1 MSGWR
6 CPVRITFALA
16 GLSAFVTPV
25 SAHDPLPTAP
35 APRLSIPDPARLRRE
50 AEAAEKAGNWEK
62 ALDLYLQLFSGGRD
76 GSDLRERIR
85 VCLRHVAQISRQR
98 DPAFQH
104 YVLSLKPAQALD
116 LYAEVVEK
124 LSSLYA
130 DRDRSTAGRLF
141 AHGLVEL
148 DRALGDPAFR
158 KSHLVG
164 ATDARVKQFR
174 AALRDTWKLRLPANP
189 REARP
194 AAFELVREARDQLGA
209 KNGAAVVFELLCG
222 ACTGLDEF
230 TAYVAPV
237 GDPSEFASPILEL
250 AAYGL
255 LVRVVADELLVEGV
269 IPASYAALHTTLRK
283 GDRVI
288 RVNGRSLESGNPA
301 SLALALRNSAMFGH
315 ELELPPTDVPAA
327 PVRLPVPLPTVYG
340 ASVVRP
346 MEGVGYLRLASIR
359 DTTAGELD
367 DAVISLKARGVRVL
381 VIDARGNTGGSFP
394 GAIQVA
400 QRFLPGGIV
409 VTTQGQAPD
418 FANRVFSSDAGMTAF
433 DLPVVLLIDTKT
445 MSAAE
450 AVAAAW
456 KEHNRATLVGLPTFG
471 KGAIQSP
478 VRLTAADGPHGPRS
492 GVLVLTVA
500 TMFGPRGGPING
512 AGVVPHVLEADAGR
526 QLDVAIAKAVE
537 LVGGGM
543 R

>member
-1 MSGWR
+1 MSGWQIR
-6 CPVRITFALA
+6 VRLAFALV

-25 SAHDPLPTAP
+25 SADNSLPTAP
-35 APRLSIPDPARLRRE
+35 APRLSIPDPSRLRRE
-50 AEAAEKAGNWEK
+50 AEAAEKVGNWDT
-62 ALDLYLQLFSGGRD
+62 ALDLYLQLFAAGRD
-76 GSDLRERIR
+76 GSDLRDRIR
-85 VCLRHVAQISRQR
+85 VCLRHVAQGRRHR

-116 LYAEVVEK
+116 LYSEVVER
-124 LSSLYA
+124 LVTLYA
-130 DRDRSTAGRLF
+130 DRDRSTADRLF

-158 KSHLVG
+158 KLHLDG

-174 AALRDTWKLRLPANP
+174 AALRDTWTLRWPGNP

-194 AAFELVREARDQLGA
+194 AAFELVREARDMLGV

-230 TAYVAPV
+230 TAFVAPV

-255 LVRVVADELLVEGV
+255 LVRVVDDVLVVDGV
-269 IPASYAALHTTLRK
+269 IPTSWAALHTQLRK
-283 GDRVI
+283 GDRIV
-288 RVNGRSLESGNPA
+288 RVNGRPLDAANPA
-301 SLALALRNSAMFGH
+301 SLALALRGYGPFGH
-315 ELELPPTDVPAA
+315 ELELCRLDMPA
-327 PVRLPVPLPTVYG
+327 PVVRMPVPLPTVYG
-340 ASVVRP
+340 ASILRP

-359 DTTAGELD
+359 ETTAGELD
-367 DAVISLKARGVRVL
+367 DAVISLKARGARVL

-394 GAIQVA
+394 AAIQVA

-409 VTTQGQAPD
+409 VTTQGQAPE
-418 FANRVFSSDAGMTAF
+418 FANRVFSSDSGMTAF

-445 MSAAE
+445 MSSAE

-456 KEHNRATLVGLPTFG
+456 KEHSRATLVGLPTFG

-478 VRLTAADGPHGPRS
+478 VRLTAVDGAERS

-512 AGVVPHVLEADAGR
+512 VGVVPHVLEADAGR

-537 LVGGGM
+537 LAGSGM

>member
-1 MSGWR
+1 MSCRLG
-6 CPVRITFALA
+6 PVRIALA
-16 GLSAFVTPV
+16 LAALSAFVTSIP
-25 SAHDPLPTAP
+25 AADTPPTAP
-35 APRLSIPDPARLRRE
+35 APRLSVPDPHRLRRE
-50 AEAAEKAGNWEK
+50 AEAAEKAGKWDA
-62 ALDLYLQLFSGGRD
+62 ALDLYLRLFTAGRD

-85 VCLRHVAQISRQR
+85 VCLRHVAQGRRQR

-116 LYAEVVEK
+116 LYAEVVER
-124 LSSLYA
+124 LSTLYA

-148 DRALGDPAFR
+148 DRALGDSAFR
-158 KSHLVG
+158 QKHLDG
-164 ATDARVKQFR
+164 ATEARVQKFR
-174 AALRDTWKLRLPANP
+174 VALRDTWPLRLPANV

-255 LVRVVADELLVEGV
+255 LVKVAGDELVVEGV
-269 IPASYAALHTTLRK
+269 IPASWAALQTQLRK
-283 GDRVI
+283 GDRVV
-288 RVNGRSLESGNPA
+288 RVNGRPIDGGNPA
-301 SLALALRNSAMFGH
+301 SLALALRDPSQSGH
-315 ELELPPTDVPAA
+315 ELELARMAA
-327 PVRLPVPLPTVYG
+327 SVQLPVPLPTVYG
-340 ASVVRP
+340 ANVVRP
-346 MEGVGYLRLASIR
+346 MESVGYLRLAAIR

-367 DAVISLKARGVRVL
+367 DAVISLKARGARVL

-394 GAIQVA
+394 AAIQVA

-409 VTTQGQAPD
+409 VTTQGQAPE
-418 FANRVFSSDAGMTAF
+418 FAHRVFSSDSGMAAF

-471 KGAIQSP
+471 KGAVQSP
-478 VRLTAADGPHGPRS
+478 VRLTAADGPDGPRS

-512 AGVVPHVLEADAGR
+512 VGVVPHVLEADAAR

-537 LVGGGM
+537 LAGM